1 MPWPSNLDGDPNYA
15 RLALECVLRITS
27 TAGNITNPTLPR
39 ITAAIQARTGV
50 APLSAT
56 IDSGAAVVVMP
67 ADRQLWDYIGNV
79 MSAMA
84 AANLPGSVTG
94 FEQGRVT

>member
-1 MPWPSNLDGDPNYA
+1 
-15 RLALECVLRITS
+15 
-27 TAGNITNPTLPR
+27 
-39 ITAAIQARTGV
+39 
-50 APLSAT
+50 
-56 IDSGAAVVVMP
+56 MP

-84 AANLPGSVTG
+84 AANLPGAVTG